1 MLKKSLA
8 PQIVLIVVCLVLLSF
23 SNRPATAETLR
34 FATGFSPKHT
44 MQVKVFEPWAKQIEE
59 RTNGKVKVRMFPG
72 GALGKMQTLYDLAE
86 KGIADISYTLHDYT
100 PGRFPM
106 TEVYSL
112 PFMTPSA
119 EKASMA
125 MWKTYEQSPD
135 FQKEYSKVKLL
146 ALFCH
151 PGGDFHTTKKAIHS
165 LEDLKGLKIRTAS
178 PYVTE
183 ALKIY
188 GATPISMP
196 ITETYTALERGVVD
210 GTVAPWEG
218 LGVFKLDDLTKFT
231 LEADFYT
238 MTMMVVM
245 NKRKWD
251 SLPEDVK
258 KIIDDTTGL
267 KMSVAAGK
275 AYDETDEPFKQ
286 RAVGKGIKVFK
297 PSPEEMAKLKN
308 LTKPLRKECI
318 EKCAAKGL
326 DGQSVLSTSL
336 QLLGID

>member
-1 MLKKSLA
+1 MMLF
-8 PQIVLIVVCLVLLSF
+8 LIVCLFLISF
-23 SNRPATAETLR
+23 ANRPATAETLR

-44 MQVKVFEPWAKQIEE
+44 MQVKVFEPWAKQIEQ
-59 RTNGKVKVRMFPG
+59 RTNGKVKVVMYPG

-112 PFMTPSA
+112 PFMTPTA
-119 EKASMA
+119 EKTSMA

-135 FQKEYSKVKLL
+135 FQKEYDKVKLL

-151 PGGDFHTTKKAIHS
+151 PGGDLHTTKIPVHK

-178 PYVTE
+178 PYGTE

-188 GATPISMP
+188 KATPISMP

-218 LGVFKLDDLTKFT
+218 LGVFKLDDLVRYS
-231 LEADFYT
+231 LEIDFYT

-275 AYDETDEPFKQ
+275 AYDETDQPFKQ
-286 RAVGKGIKVFK
+286 QAVSKGVKVFK
-297 PSPEEMAKLKN
+297 PTQEEITKLKN
-308 LTKPLRKECI
+308 LTKPLRKEWI
-318 EKCAAKGL
+318 QKCASKGL
-326 DGQSVLSTSL
+326 DAHSVLKTSL
-336 QLLGID
+336 QLLEID